1 MIPLTMDKPNP
12 EAISFDETKGKKT
25 ESIISSGM
33 PGPLSMNSTWQAVL
47 YFLLLMKIN
56 LQT

>member
-25 ESIISSGM
+25 ESIMSSGM
-33 PGPLSMNSTWQAVL
+33 PGPLSVSYTHLRAHE
-47 YFLLLMKIN
+47 
-56 LQT
+56 T